1 MLKELTF
8 VVSAENHPDL
18 LDRTLFLFR
27 RLAIPIHELAM
38 GRPQDAFKMRV
49 TIEVLADPEL
59 SERIVANLA
68 KLVHVHSI
76 NGRKQN
82 ADSAHK
88 PRLALSE
95 HP

>member
-18 LDRTLFLFR
+18 LAHTVLLFH
-27 RLAIPIHELAM
+27 RLAIPFRGLTM
-38 GRPQDAFKMRV
+38 RRPQDSSKMSM
-49 TIEVLADPEL
+49 TIEILADPEQ

-68 KLVHVHSI
+68 KLVHVLSI
-76 NGRKQN
+76 NVRKQN

-88 PRLALSE
+88 PRLASSE